1 MYTVTVIGKMY
12 DDIEQVHDFLAEEL
26 DFPVYYGKNLSALY
40 DVLTDL
46 WDETCIQIDSSE
58 VLDEEKRSWFLR
70 LIDVITDAVEA
81 NEKLELE
88 IIDYYED

>member
-1 MYTVTVIGKMY
+1 M
-12 DDIEQVHDFLAEEL
+12 
-26 DFPVYYGKNLSALY
+26 Y

-46 WDETCIQIDSSE
+46 WDETCIQIDISE
-58 VLDEEKRSWFLR
+58 VLDEETRSWFLR

>member
-46 WDETCIQIDSSE
+46 WDETCIQIDISE